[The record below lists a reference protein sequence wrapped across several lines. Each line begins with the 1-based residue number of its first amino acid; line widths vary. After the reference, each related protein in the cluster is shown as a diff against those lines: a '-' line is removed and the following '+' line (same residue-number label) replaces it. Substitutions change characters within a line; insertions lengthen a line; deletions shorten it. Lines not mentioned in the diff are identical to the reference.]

1 MGKADLSMENKQ
13 NKKKEKANTGA
24 DQETKMS
31 IEESFEYLDDVI
43 EKMENPE
50 VTLEESFSLY
60 EKGMKVLKEATKAV
74 DEVEKK
80 VRLIDDDGNTEDFE

>member
-1 MGKADLSMENKQ
+1 MENKQ

-24 DQETKMS
+24 DQEIKMS

-43 EKMENPE
+43 EKMEDPE